1 MRLLLVLA
9 LVGFVLS
16 ASSCGG
22 GTEYVIQG
30 NAQLVLLTN
39 LRVDARGNATSLQ
52 TWRGT
57 GVLPICTPVTITLV
71 REREIRFQVT
81 GTNRTNRYVLHRSTA
96 LPIEEHVNR
105 YFGGACANVAAMSP
119 ADQSGIQQGRP
130 VPGMTREGVI
140 LAVGYPPE
148 HRTPSL
154 DAPVWTYWG
163 ETGEVQVQFDGNVV
177 VNVAVPMPGQR
188 RTVWPGVVVR

>member
-1 MRLLLVLA
+1 MRLLLSFVLA
-9 LVGFVLS
+9 GFVLS

-52 TWRGT
+52 AWRGT
-57 GVLPICTPVTITLV
+57 SVLPICTPVTVTLV
-71 REREIRFQVT
+71 RDREIRFQVT

-96 LPIEEHVNR
+96 LPIEDHVNR

-130 VPGMTREGVI
+130 MPGMTREGVI

-163 ETGEVQVQFDGNVV
+163 EAGEVQVQFDGNVV